1 MQNMQVDQGQ
11 YNLLR
16 TMRERPLE
24 ELDKRLHAA
33 NKTAG
38 RQRAFDPVSLP
49 KPGDHLRNRL
59 SKKPVK
65 GPPVAVR
72 TPLAPISHPLVHRL
86 ASFRVLGIWVETEES
101 ILLMRTKVSVCDVSC
116 RHRVSAQG

>member
-1 MQNMQVDQGQ
+1 MQNMQVEVGQ

-24 ELDKRLHAA
+24 ELDKRLQAA

-38 RQRAFDPVSLP
+38 RLRAFDPISLP
-49 KPGDHLRNRL
+49 KPGDHLRNRH
-59 SKKPVK
+59 SKNPAM

-72 TPLAPISHPLVHRL
+72 ATTQKAT
-86 ASFRVLGIWVETEES
+86 AAFR
-101 ILLMRTKVSVCDVSC
+101 
-116 RHRVSAQG
+116 RVYAF

>member
-1 MQNMQVDQGQ
+1 MQNMQVDAGQ

-38 RQRAFDPVSLP
+38 RQRAFDPISLP
-49 KPGDHLRNRL
+49 KPGDHLRNRN
-59 SKKPVK
+59 SKNTAM
-65 GPPVAVR
+65 GPPVSVR
-72 TPLAPISHPLVHRL
+72 QLLPYQLV
-86 ASFRVLGIWVETEES
+86 
-101 ILLMRTKVSVCDVSC
+101 
-116 RHRVSAQG
+116 